1 MHATV
6 VSTEL
11 QASRERLIEARE
23 EERRRLRR
31 ELHDG
36 LGPALTGIA
45 FTADAAANLVADPDR
60 AAELLDTLRRDTRAA
75 LADVRRVV
83 EDLRPPALDELGLV
97 GALQQRAEQLSWRA
111 DGAAVQV
118 RLDVPP
124 DVPALPAAVEVA
136 AYRIATEA
144 LTNVARHSRA
154 SSAVVRLRYGDR
166 LEVSV
171 SDDGPGVEFLVA
183 GRGPADDA
191 GAGRRAGRSL
201 LRRSLTRRRPGPGLV
216 SPGGPMR
223 SVRVVL
229 ADDHPVVRAGLA
241 ALLGSLPDV
250 EVVGVAADGRQAVK
264 EVVLHRP
271 DVALLDLQMPEL
283 DGFGATR
290 EIARLAPEVAVLVL
304 TMFDDE
310 DSVFAAMRAGAR
322 GYVVKGAEQDEIG
335 RAIQAVA
342 AGEAIFSPGVA
353 QRVLR
358 YFAAP
363 QPVADPFPE
372 LTAREREILDLLAAA
387 LPNAT
392 IATRLGLSPK
402 TVANHL
408 SSIFTKLQVADR
420 AAAILRAREAGL

>member
-1 MHATV
+1 M
-6 VSTEL
+6 S
-11 QASRERLIEARE
+11 
-23 EERRRLRR
+23 
-31 ELHDG
+31 
-36 LGPALTGIA
+36 
-45 FTADAAANLVADPDR
+45 
-60 AAELLDTLRRDTRAA
+60 
-75 LADVRRVV
+75 
-83 EDLRPPALDELGLV
+83 
-97 GALQQRAEQLSWRA
+97 
-111 DGAAVQV
+111 
-118 RLDVPP
+118 
-124 DVPALPAAVEVA
+124 
-136 AYRIATEA
+136 
-144 LTNVARHSRA
+144 
-154 SSAVVRLRYGDR
+154 
-166 LEVSV
+166 
-171 SDDGPGVEFLVA
+171 
-183 GRGPADDA
+183 
-191 GAGRRAGRSL
+191 
-201 LRRSLTRRRPGPGLV
+201 
-216 SPGGPMR
+216 

-250 EVVGVAADGRQAVK
+250 DVVGVAADGRQAVR

-271 DVALLDLQMPEL
+271 NVALLDLQMPEL

-290 EIARLAPEVAVLVL
+290 EISRLAPEVAVLVL

-322 GYVVKGAEQDEIG
+322 GYVVKGAEQEEIG

-363 QPVADPFPE
+363 QPATDPFPD
-372 LTAREREILDLLAAA
+372 LTSREREILTLLAAA
-387 LPNAT
+387 LPNTA

-420 AAAILRAREAGL
+420 SAAILRAREAGL